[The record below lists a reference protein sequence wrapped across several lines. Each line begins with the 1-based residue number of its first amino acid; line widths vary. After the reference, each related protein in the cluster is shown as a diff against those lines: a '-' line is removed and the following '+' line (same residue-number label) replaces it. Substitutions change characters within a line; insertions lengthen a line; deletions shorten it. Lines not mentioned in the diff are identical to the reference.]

1 MNVVTNAFDANDSAM
16 SVADAAAAALAL
28 ATTGSSASFFLCMA
42 RFSPAK

>member
-16 SVADAAAAALAL
+16 SVADAAAALAL